1 MKRLEKIIEDERNT
15 GLDFVVHV
23 QNQSE
28 LNDLIEVLTKL
39 EFRIQLA
46 FEEQTLAE
54 WMEEAAAEDDYDT
67 CFRIRNRADDR
78 CVAYNP
84 SIEHWKKYCKDI
96 LEIRDGEL
104 VFCEEDMI

>member
-1 MKRLEKIIEDERNT
+1 MKRLEKIICDERNI

-23 QNQSE
+23 QNKKE

-39 EFRIQLA
+39 EFRIQLT
-46 FEEQTLAE
+46 FEEQTLAG
-54 WMEEAAAEDDYDT
+54 WMEEAAAEDNYDT

-78 CVAYNP
+78 CVTYNP
-84 SIEHWKKYCKDI
+84 SIGHWKAYCKDI

-104 VFCEEDMI
+104 VFYGEDMV